1 MHEDR
6 QVDAAD
12 GVVGPLQPDH
22 IAQLAAFD
30 EFRPLLFSIAY
41 RMTASV
47 TDAEDLLQETYIRWQ
62 QASTAEVRSAK
73 AFLVTV
79 ITRLAINH
87 LQSARI
93 QRDQYMGQWLPEP
106 LAADPSSDPS
116 GPSAAM
122 ESLSMA
128 FLVLLERL
136 NPVERAVFLLRE
148 VFEHEYSEIATILGR
163 SEPNCRQL
171 LRRAQQHIGDARRR
185 FTASPEER
193 NQLLE
198 QFIRATRSG
207 DMSGL
212 LALFSAD
219 VVLRSDG
226 GGKAI
231 AVPNVVEGADN
242 VARAIVGSFARLVP
256 KNLVTRIAN
265 VNGAPAIVS
274 YLNGKPYSVVSL
286 GAGKGQILEIYVVTN
301 PDKLS
306 HLPELPAQSA

>member
-6 QVDAAD
+6 QVDAAG

-79 ITRLAINH
+79 LTRLAINY
-87 LQSARI
+87 LQSARV
-93 QRDQYMGQWLPEP
+93 QREQYLGQWLPEP
-106 LAADPSSDPS
+106 FATDPSSDPS
-116 GPSAAM
+116 GPSAAS

-148 VFEHEYSEIATILGR
+148 VFEHEYSEIAAILGR
-163 SEPNCRQL
+163 SEANCRQL